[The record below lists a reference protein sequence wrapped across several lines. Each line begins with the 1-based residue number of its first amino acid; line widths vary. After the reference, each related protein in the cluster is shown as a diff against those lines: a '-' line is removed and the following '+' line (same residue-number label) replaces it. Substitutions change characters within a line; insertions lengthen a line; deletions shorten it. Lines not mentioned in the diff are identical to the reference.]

1 MRLVYATATST
12 ITTVVLLALL
22 MHGGRHWW
30 IKQLLDFEICFPC
43 NVYLPNSRR
52 TEEAAAAE
60 DQVRITRQF
69 ISRIAEWRLSAAS
82 GRSMVVGKSYTCIF
96 SFFRVFFCCWFF
108 SDYFFEYIE
117 VEDEWGVILE
127 LYLGEQMRTE
137 IMPPLHS

>member
-1 MRLVYATATST
+1 MAEFRLVYATATST

-82 GRSMVVGKSYTCIF
+82 GRSMVVGKSYSCIF
-96 SFFRVFFCCWFF
+96 PSFEVSSADGF
-108 SDYFFEYIE
+108 SPTSF
-117 VEDEWGVILE
+117 LN
-127 LYLGEQMRTE
+127 T
-137 IMPPLHS
+137 